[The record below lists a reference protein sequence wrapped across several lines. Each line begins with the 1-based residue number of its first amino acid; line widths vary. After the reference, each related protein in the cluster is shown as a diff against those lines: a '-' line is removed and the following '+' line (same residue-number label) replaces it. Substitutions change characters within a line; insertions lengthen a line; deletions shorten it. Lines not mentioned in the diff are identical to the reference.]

1 MSGIGTNFGYT
12 EVSAY
17 GKQKKTESWNEFLA
31 SLSSSESVGLNTHGA
46 GSLFHQFKDFQNFNI
61 SQKLQAIKDAPV
73 PTERCAIVNDSDGI
87 LQGVYPQNVPID
99 EFNHP
104 PETTVV
110 GIGSTYFTG
119 PGGSC
124 TVHAG
129 WKYTTESGFFNPN
142 ELTQSDHL
150 KNLRES
156 RDLFLNQSDWT
167 RMDDNQLS
175 SDKKAEWATY
185 RQTLR
190 DLPANT
196 ADPSNP
202 TWPTK
207 P

>member
-1 MSGIGTNFGYT
+1 MAIGYSVT
-12 EVSAY
+12 AALA
-17 GKQKKTESWNEFLA
+17 KQQRDAQLNDFFA
-31 SLSSSESVGLNTHGA
+31 SLSTAENDSLQQQGTKQTLIEFKTWQNKIDNQQRAAIAAVA
-46 GSLFHQFKDFQNFNI
+46 GITS
-61 SQKLQAIKDAPV
+61 
-73 PTERCAIVNDSDGI
+73 RCAIVNDSDG
-87 LQGVYPQNVPID
+87 LVQVYPQNIPISD
-99 EFNHP
+99 FPHP
-104 PETTVV
+104 EGTTVV

-142 ELTQSDHL
+142 LPTNSDL
-150 KNLRES
+150 FKTLRET
-156 RDLFLNQSDWT
+156 RDVLLNQSDWT

>member
-73 PTERCAIVNDSDGI
+73 PAERCAIVNDSDGI
-87 LQGVYPQNVPID
+87 LQGVYPQNVPISD
-99 EFNHP
+99 FHHP
-104 PETTVV
+104 EGTTVI
-110 GIGSTYFTG
+110 GIGSTYFS
-119 PGGSC
+119 GSDC
-124 TVHAG
+124 NVHAG